1 MYELWRVRDKV
12 LVLPIDGV
20 DCEDSIF
27 PDIRMSVFKT

>member
-1 MYELWRVRDKV
+1 MDELWRVRDKV

-20 DCEDSIF
+20 DREDSIF